1 METTGMDAIERVQN
15 YLRRKAQ
22 SSLACGSCTPFS
34 VFADPTQNPSYQ
46 FVIPDQ
52 PLVAGV
58 QQVVTELQVYAERQG
73 IPARAQFVEE
83 YMPAFAD
90 ALREA
95 GFRESWRNP
104 IMITTAD
111 DLLQPDGPELSF
123 RSLSFESNPQAIR
136 ESWEVNMRGFD
147 REDEATDEAIR
158 DFQNRLI
165 TGRAFIA
172 RLGDAAVASA
182 MYTEI
187 WRHTTELVGI
197 ATLPEY
203 RRQGIAAAVTA
214 HAAEAAFASGV
225 DLVFLTTAS
234 EDAARIY
241 ERIGFQR
248 QGSLVQFSDSPAEWM
263 QPA

>member
-1 METTGMDAIERVQN
+1 MDAIERVQN

-34 VFADPTQNPSYQ
+34 VFADPAQNPDYQ

-52 PLVAGV
+52 PLVTGV
-58 QQVVTELQVYAERQG
+58 QQVVTELQVYASRRG
-73 IPARAQFVEE
+73 LPARAQFVEE
-83 YMPAFAD
+83 HMPAFAD
-90 ALREA
+90 ALRQA

-104 IMITTAD
+104 IMTTTSDA
-111 DLLQPDGPELSF
+111 LIHPPAESELSF
-123 RSLSFESNPQAIR
+123 RSLSFESDPAEIGVC
-136 ESWEVNMRGFD
+136 WEVNMRGFG
-147 REDEATDEAIR
+147 ESAEATEEAIR
-158 DFQNRLI
+158 EFQNRLI
-165 TGRAFIA
+165 TGRAFVA
-172 RLGDAAVASA
+172 RLDDVAVGSG

-187 WRHTTELVGI
+187 WRHVTEMVGI

-203 RRQGIAAAVTA
+203 RRRGIAAALTA

-234 EDAARIY
+234 EEAARVY

-248 QGSLVQFSDSPAEWM
+248 QASLVQFSDSPTEWISSAE
-263 QPA
+263 

>member
-1 METTGMDAIERVQN
+1 MDAIERVQN

-34 VFADPTQNPSYQ
+34 VFADPTQNPDYQ
-46 FVIPDQ
+46 FVIPEQ
-52 PLVAGV
+52 RLVAGV
-58 QQVVTELQVYAERQG
+58 QQVVTELQVYAARQK
-73 IPARAQFVEE
+73 IAARAQFVEE
-83 YMPAFAD
+83 HMPAFAD
-90 ALREA
+90 GLREA

-111 DLLQPDGPELSF
+111 TLSQPNTPELSF
-123 RSLSFESNPQAIR
+123 RSLSFESSSALIR
-136 ESWEVNMRGFD
+136 ECWEINMRGFG
-147 REDEATDEAIR
+147 REAEANDEAIQE
-158 DFQNRLI
+158 FQNRLI

-172 RLGDAAVASA
+172 RLGEVAVGSG

-187 WRHTTELVGI
+187 WRHTTEMVGI

-203 RRQGIAAAVTA
+203 RRQGIAAALTA
-214 HAAEAAFASGV
+214 HAADAAFASGV

-234 EDAARIY
+234 EEAARVY

-248 QGSLVQFSDSPAEWM
+248 KGALVQFSDSPAEWM